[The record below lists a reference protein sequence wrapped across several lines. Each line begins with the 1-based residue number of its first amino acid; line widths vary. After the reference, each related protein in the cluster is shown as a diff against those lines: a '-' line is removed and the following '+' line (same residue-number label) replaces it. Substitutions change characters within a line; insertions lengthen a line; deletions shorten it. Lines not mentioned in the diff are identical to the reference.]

1 MTTSTPFS
9 GPRLRRCLCTV
20 ALLWLS
26 TWPARSGTKEL
37 PDAPDWTLKD
47 VNGKTVRLS
56 EFRGKV
62 VVLNFWA
69 SWCSPCLK
77 EIPGLVELQKKY
89 LDRGLMIVGVS
100 MDDDPELAK
109 VTTQRLKITYPV
121 VFGGPVVAAAYGQVA
136 VIPSTFVINKE
147 GKIATLHEGFTE
159 NEAFEAEIKSLL

>member
-1 MTTSTPFS
+1 M
-9 GPRLRRCLCTV
+9 
-20 ALLWLS
+20 AILWLS

-69 SWCSPCLK
+69 SWCSPCLR
-77 EIPGLVELQKKY
+77 EIPGFIELQRKY
-89 LDRGLMIVGVS
+89 QDRGLMIVGIS
-100 MDDDPELAK
+100 MDDPELART
-109 VTTQRLKITYPV
+109 TTQRLKITYPV
-121 VFGGPVVAAAYGQVA
+121 VFGSPVVAAAYGQVA

-147 GKIATLHEGFTE
+147 GKIAVLHEGFTE
-159 NEAFEAEIKSLL
+159 NAALEAEIKPLL